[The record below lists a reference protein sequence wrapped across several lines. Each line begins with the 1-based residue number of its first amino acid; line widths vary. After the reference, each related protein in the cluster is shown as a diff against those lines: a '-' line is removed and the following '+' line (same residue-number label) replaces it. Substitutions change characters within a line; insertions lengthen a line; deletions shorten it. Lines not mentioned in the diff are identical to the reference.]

1 MQEVYS
7 SNPLVVTRTYDPN
20 KSWARHHRS
29 LKLGMKLKHFNNGM
43 IMSSILKL
51 INNTDF
57 KSALATASIINRNV
71 TAAESLMGLL
81 FLRPLVFPSRG
92 SRTWALNSCKIDQAD
107 FKDQISFLLSNLMRK
122 RTCLWITYSR

>member
-7 SNPLVVTRTYDPN
+7 SNPLVVTRTYDPIN
-20 KSWARHHRS
+20 LEPHTIAVWNLAWSWS
-29 LKLGMKLKHFNNGM
+29 ISTMVWLL
-43 IMSSILKL
+43 SSILKL